1 MSSVKEECA
10 VFGVHGHEEA
20 AQITYLGLYSLQH
33 RGQESSGIVTS
44 DGKKVYEH
52 KDLGLV
58 SKVFPERTIKRLEG
72 RMAIGH
78 NRYSTTGL
86 THSANI
92 QPFLVD
98 CKIGKI
104 AVAHNGNLVNA
115 VEIRNAMENEGS
127 IFRSTMDSEII
138 LHLIA
143 RSRETKLEDMIV
155 EALNSIKGAFSLV
168 FMTKSK
174 IIAARDSRGFRPLCI
189 GKLGESWIFSSE
201 SCAFD
206 LIGATYIREVEPGE
220 MCVVDEN
227 GLESIRFAEPEKRL
241 HKCIFEFIYFSRPDS
256 KVFGENVDK
265 VRRELGRRL
274 AEESP
279 AEADIVI
286 SVPDSSNTIALGY
299 AERSKIPFELGLI
312 RNHYVGR
319 TFIQQR
325 QKNRDWD
332 VRIKFNPVRGVL
344 KGKKIV
350 VVDDSIVRGSTMK
363 KLVTM
368 LRQAG
373 TAEVHLRIGSPPIK
387 YSCYYGIDTPTR
399 GELIAST
406 HSVQETQEFL
416 GVDSLRYLSREG
428 LLACVSD
435 PENYCVACF
444 SGVYPITRHGEYE
457 KDVFED
463 TKACGEGLEV
473 NGEMGS

>member
-1 MSSVKEECA
+1 MKEECA
-10 VFGVHGHEEA
+10 VFGVYGHEEA

-44 DGKKVYEH
+44 DGKRVCEH

-58 SKVFPERTIKRLEG
+58 SKVFTERTIKRLEG
-72 RMAIGH
+72 HMAIGH

-86 THSANI
+86 NNSANI

-115 VEIRNAMENEGS
+115 VEIRSAMENDGS
-127 IFRSTMDSEII
+127 IFRSTMDSEVIV
-138 LHLIA
+138 HLIA
-143 RSRETKLEDMIV
+143 RSKRTKLEDMIF

-174 IIAARDSRGFRPLCI
+174 IIAARDTHGFRPLCI
-189 GKLGESWIFSSE
+189 GKLGDSWIFASE

-220 MCVVDEN
+220 MCIVDSN
-227 GLESIRFAEPEKRL
+227 GLESIQFSEPEKPL

-265 VRRELGRRL
+265 VRRELGRML

-299 AERSKIPFELGLI
+299 SEGSKLPFELALI

-319 TFIQQR
+319 TFIQPR

-344 KGKKIV
+344 KGKRIV

-373 TAEVHLRIGSPPIK
+373 AAEVHLRIGSPPVK
-387 YSCYYGIDTPTR
+387 HSCYYGIDTPTR

-406 HSVQETQEFL
+406 HSVQKTQEFL
-416 GVDSLRYLSREG
+416 GVDSLRYLSLEG
-428 LLACVSD
+428 LLTCVSD
-435 PENYCVACF
+435 PQNYCVACF
-444 SGVYPITRHGEYE
+444 SGAYPITRHGEYK

-463 TKACGEGLEV
+463 TEACGEGLE
-473 NGEMGS
+473 GEGGMGS